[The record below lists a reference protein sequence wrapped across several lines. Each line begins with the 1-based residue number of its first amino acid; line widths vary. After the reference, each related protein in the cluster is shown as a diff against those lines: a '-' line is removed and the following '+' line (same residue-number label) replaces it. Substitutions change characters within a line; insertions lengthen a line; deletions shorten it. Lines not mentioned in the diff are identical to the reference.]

1 MIPVTL
7 YHIKYLLP
15 YLERVSDNPTSH
27 YEMVVRYVGALQMYV
42 TLPSR
47 EEVTIDYHCA
57 EADRMTVFTVKKL
70 HLDAKGC
77 VVRMFTDPA

>member
-7 YHIKYLLP
+7 YHIEHLLP
-15 YLERVSDNPTSH
+15 YLERISDSPTSH
-27 YEMVVRYVGALQMYV
+27 CEMVVRYVGALQMYV
-42 TLPSR
+42 TLPSH
-47 EEVTIDYHCA
+47 EEVTIDYRCA

-70 HLDAKGC
+70 HLDANGR